1 MAEKS
6 DHSKYCLVVKR
17 GKNSATWYYNE
28 SPQKKAWKMYLLGK
42 WIIYTQWIWKYVLGA
57 GKKVEAKY

>member
-17 GKNSATWYYNE
+17 GKNSATWYNE